1 MQAVEPMHE
10 HHHHDHEHNHDH
22 THNSASR
29 VEQIIKIVIL
39 FGLGAYFAYN
49 ILTGNLANYINER
62 FVWLSYVAVALFF
75 VLGAASLWSMLGKSM
90 WGQNTVHGHHEAPD
104 HDHDHE
110 HHHNHSHSIGWGMI
124 AIAAIPLVL
133 GVLIPSKPLGAEAV
147 DGSIATQ
154 QLTYGGATITVLN
167 KPPLERNVLDWLR
180 AFSRTEAYSDF
191 NGEQADVIGFVYRE
205 PDYPEDTFL
214 VARFTISCCVADA
227 SAIGL
232 PVRWEGVDA
241 LPEGSWVRVTGGFD
255 AGQFADRETPILVA
269 QAVEEVEQPEHP
281 YLYP

>member
-1 MQAVEPMHE
+1 M
-10 HHHHDHEHNHDH
+10 HDHRDHDH
-22 THNSASR
+22 AGHDHDHDHHGHGHADHGHSASNR
-29 VEQIIKIVIL
+29 IEHLVKIVIL
-39 FGLGAYFAYN
+39 FALSAYFVYN
-49 ILTGNLANYINER
+49 ILTGNLSNYINER
-62 FVWLSYVAVALFF
+62 FVWLSYVAAALFF
-75 VLGAASLWSMLGKSM
+75 ILGAASLWSMIREN
-90 WGQNTVHGHHEAPD
+90 QVHTHEHN
-104 HDHDHE
+104 HDHG
-110 HHHNHSHSIGWGMI
+110 HSHSVGWGMI
-124 AIAAIPLVL
+124 AVVAMPLVL

-147 DGSIATQ
+147 DGAIATQ

-180 AFSRTEAYSDF
+180 AFSNTELSSDF

-205 PDYPEDTFL
+205 PDYPADTFL

-232 PVRWEGVDA
+232 PVRYTGTDT
-241 LPEGSWVRVTGGFD
+241 LTEGSWVRVSGGFD

-269 QAVEEVEQPEHP
+269 QAVETVDQPEHP

>member
-1 MQAVEPMHE
+1 MQAVQPMHAHE
-10 HHHHDHEHNHDH
+10 AHDHHDDHHD
-22 THNSASR
+22 SGGR
-29 VEQIIKIVIL
+29 VEQIIKIVLL
-39 FGLGAYFAYN
+39 FGLSAYFGYN

-75 VLGAASLWSMLGKSM
+75 ILGAASLWSLLRKEKS
-90 WGQNTVHGHHEAPD
+90 HD
-104 HDHDHE
+104 HADHVHDHE
-110 HHHNHSHSIGWGMI
+110 HHSYSHSVGWGMI
-124 AIAAIPLVL
+124 AIVAIPLVL
-133 GVLIPSKPLGAEAV
+133 GVLLPSKPLGAEAV
-147 DGSIATQ
+147 DGAIATQ

-180 AFSRTEAYSDF
+180 TFSHTEMYSDF

-232 PVRWEGVDA
+232 PVRWTGTDE
-241 LPEGSWVRVTGGFD
+241 LTEGSWVRVTGGFD
-255 AGQFADRETPILVA
+255 AGQFIDRETPILVA
-269 QAVEEVEQPEHP
+269 QSIEEVEQPEHP

>member
-1 MQAVEPMHE
+1 MQAVEPL
-10 HHHHDHEHNHDH
+10 HDHAGHDH
-22 THNSASR
+22 ADHDHDHSHDSGNR
-29 VEQIIKIVIL
+29 LEQIVKIVIL
-39 FGLGAYFAYN
+39 FGLSVYFAYN

-75 VLGAASLWSMLGKSM
+75 ILGAASLWSLLRENN
-90 WGQNTVHGHHEAPD
+90 QHTHAHDHE
-104 HDHDHE
+104 DHDHE
-110 HHHNHSHSIGWGMI
+110 HSHDHAEGQRHGIGWGMI
-124 AIAAIPLVL
+124 AIVAMPLVL

-147 DGSIATQ
+147 DGAIATQ

-180 AFSRTEAYSDF
+180 AFSRTEMYSDF

-205 PDYPEDTFL
+205 PDYPENTFL

-232 PVRWEGVDA
+232 PVQWQGTDA
-241 LPEGSWVRVTGGFD
+241 IPEGSWVRVTGDFD

-269 QAVEEVEQPEHP
+269 QAVETVDQPEHP